1 MKDRVDMV
9 ALTGLDRIYHDTG
22 PQIRSSS
29 KSPIPN
35 MKTRKLTSA
44 SHCLQCSWLTMI
56 SLKKREER
64 CLFCCSFSKIEACQ
78 SVVSLF
84 RPVFLEN
91 SFPTFV
97 VWLFNG
103 CECKGILTRDIWP
116 LPSSQIRDS
125 AFLAN
130 LKCCLPH
137 KSTLLTSK
145 QIHIFDFLTNPH
157 CRRSNRSTLLTGKTA
172 WTKGAVYEWW
182 DGNVIE
188 GGGSLFNVYIYIYLC
203 CSNTE
208 AFIIKSVLWRE

>member
-1 MKDRVDMV
+1 MWGILQFFPIWLGWRVKISLK
-9 ALTGLDRIYHDTG
+9 LTGLDRIYHDTG

-137 KSTLLTSK
+137 KSTFLTSS
-145 QIHIFDFLTNPH
+145 QIHIVDFLTNPH
-157 CRRSNRSTLLTGKTA
+157 CRLGG
-172 WTKGAVYEWW
+172 TK
-182 DGNVIE
+182 NTQL
-188 GGGSLFNVYIYIYLC
+188 SKFNGCPI
-203 CSNTE
+203 
-208 AFIIKSVLWRE
+208 